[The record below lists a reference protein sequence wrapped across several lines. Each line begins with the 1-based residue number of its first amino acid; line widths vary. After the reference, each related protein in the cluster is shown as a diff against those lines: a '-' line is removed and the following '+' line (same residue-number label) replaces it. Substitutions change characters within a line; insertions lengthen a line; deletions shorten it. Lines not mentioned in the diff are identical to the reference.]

1 MSKFPLYNTTK
12 SREMFNRASQVI
24 PGGIYGHLGPAEGQ
38 FIPVNRWPRF
48 SEKAKGT
55 YFWDVDGN
63 QYIDYMCAYGPNVLG
78 YNDPDVD
85 AAALKQLQLG
95 NCTTAPGKVMVECAE
110 TLVDTVACA
119 DWAFFCKNGSD
130 TTTLATMAARAHT
143 HKKKIIFLKYYYH
156 GDFPWAQ
163 KIDYPGITPEDVANN
178 IICPWFDLDAL
189 QKAYDDNNGDI
200 AGLIAQPYDHGNF
213 KDNEVASKEY
223 WQSVR
228 KWCDDHGA
236 VLIIDDVRAG
246 FRLDLAGSDHYYGFK
261 ADLICFCKAL
271 ANGYNMSAFC
281 GKEFLR
287 NAASSLSYTG
297 SYWMSAVPFAA
308 CIACI
313 NKLKKIDAPKLFHDL
328 GTELTD
334 GLVAA
339 GKEHGFDLVVS
350 GAPALFYLR
359 IANDDSLLLH
369 QDWIAECVNR
379 GVFFASHHNHFINAS
394 LTHEDINRTIEIAE
408 DAFKAEA
415 KDGMVRWKF
424 TELPLSKEAKLL
436 MDSLVLGLEDIQE
449 NYGKKYIKIIEKS
462 LT

>member
-1 MSKFPLYNTTK
+1 MSKKFPLYKTTK
-12 SREMFNRASQVI
+12 SDEWFDRATKVI
-24 PGGIYGHLGPAEGQ
+24 PAGVYGHLGPAEGQ

-48 SEKAKGT
+48 SEKAQGS

-78 YNDPDVD
+78 YCDEDVD
-85 AAALKQLQLG
+85 AAAFEQMKKG
-95 NCTTAPGKVMVECAE
+95 NCVTSPDKVMVECAE
-110 TLVDTVACA
+110 LLVDTVATA
-119 DWAFFCKNGSD
+119 DWAFFAKNGND
-130 TTTLATMAARAHT
+130 ATQGAILTARAHT
-143 HKKKIIFLKYYYH
+143 HKKKLIFFNNFYH
-156 GDFPWAQ
+156 GVSPMVQ
-163 KIDYPGITPEDVANN
+163 KIDYPGVTPEDVANN
-178 IICPWFDLDAL
+178 IYARWNDIEGLKQIIAE
-189 QKAYDDNNGDI
+189 DDDI
-200 AGLIAQPYDHGNF
+200 AAIIAQPYNHGNF
-213 KDNEVASKEY
+213 LDNYFPDAGFWKEVRELCTKNNI
-223 WQSVR
+223 
-228 KWCDDHGA
+228 
-236 VLIIDDVRAG
+236 VLIVDDVRCG
-246 FRLDLAGSDHYYGFK
+246 FRLDLAGSDHFFGFE
-261 ADLICFCKAL
+261 ADIICFCKAL

-313 NKLKKIDAPKLFHDL
+313 NKLKRIDAPKLFKEL

-408 DAFKAEA
+408 DAFKAVKKLHPE
-415 KDGMVRWKF
+415 KF
-424 TELPLSKEAKLL
+424 
-436 MDSLVLGLEDIQE
+436 
-449 NYGKKYIKIIEKS
+449 
-462 LT
+462 